1 MNVRIEYPDLYPK
14 IKIYNKMLHY
24 LTPTNREKINAL
36 SKDLGKTQKDLV
48 LDIFGE
54 TNPKEVMK
62 ELFYKYID
70 EKIEQYTK

>member
-14 IKIYNKMLHY
+14 IKIYNRILHY
-24 LTPTNREKINAL
+24 LTPENRNKITAF
-36 SKDLGKTQKDLV
+36 SKDSGKTQKEVV

-62 ELFYKYID
+62 DLFYKYID